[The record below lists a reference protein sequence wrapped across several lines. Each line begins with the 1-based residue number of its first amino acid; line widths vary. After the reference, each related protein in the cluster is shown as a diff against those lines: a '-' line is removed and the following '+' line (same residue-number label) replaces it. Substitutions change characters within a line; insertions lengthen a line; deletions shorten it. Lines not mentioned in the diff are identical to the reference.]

1 VFDIGF
7 QELIIIFLVALV
19 VLGPERLPEAGR
31 TLGRWIN
38 EIRRGV
44 NNVKTQ
50 METELRETERD
61 AIEEKE
67 MAHRAEEKGKDALST
82 DREKEG
88 R

>member
-1 VFDIGF
+1 MFDIGF

-61 AIEEKE
+61 ASEEKE
-67 MAHRAEEKGKDALST
+67 MAHRAEEKGKDDAL
-82 DREKEG
+82 
-88 R
+88 